1 MVDVI
6 FLEETE
12 FASKGISNVL
22 VVATTSAEQSRSACL
37 AMALQLSCLTTTGWV
52 RMSSGILS
60 RNNCLKSRQGG

>member
-12 FASKGISNVL
+12 CASMGTSNVL
-22 VVATTSAEQSRSACL
+22 VLATSFADQSRSACL
-37 AMALQLSCLTTTGWV
+37 AIALQLSCLTTTSWV
-52 RMSSGILS
+52 RMSSGIHS

>member
-12 FASKGISNVL
+12 FASRVTSNVL
-22 VVATTSAEQSRSACL
+22 KAAPFFADQSRSACL
-37 AMALQLSCLTTTGWV
+37 AMALQLSCLTTTSWV

-60 RNNCLKSRQGG
+60 WNNCLKSRQGG